1 MIFLDIS
8 RRIVRNLNSDLFISV
23 FLLQDS
29 VESAVA
35 EEENE
40 EENENERE
48 DRTSSSA
55 GRWSVR
61 DNPMADMNAQQKQSI
76 DEEAEEEDKD
86 STSSAA
92 EAEEEEETR
101 ETGHYGRIITDV
113 KNEKKK
119 CILGEAED
127 EDEDLGSRKKK
138 KKTITVLTCSGG
150 RKSCVIG
157 ITIAI
162 IITVFCQLAFLYS
175 HESSNIPP
183 T

>member
-1 MIFLDIS
+1 MIFLDIP

-29 VESAVA
+29 IESAVV

-48 DRTSSSA
+48 ERTSSSA

-76 DEEAEEEDKD
+76 DEEAEEDKD
-86 STSSAA
+86 SRSSAA
-92 EAEEEEETR
+92 EAEEEETL
-101 ETGHYGRIITDV
+101 ETGHSGRIITEV

-119 CILGEAED
+119 CIHDEAED

-138 KKTITVLTCSGG
+138 KRLS
-150 RKSCVIG
+150 RKQIEPFDVCIVDEGWLVI
-157 ITIAI
+157 
-162 IITVFCQLAFLYS
+162 V
-175 HESSNIPP
+175 
-183 T
+183 